1 MLLNNWCLLALL
13 APCRVLFP
21 QISGCSKTF
30 KHRWQANVAAVL
42 QVPTEY
48 AVGTLRL
55 STGRHTV
62 RQDIVKAVDL
72 ITKCA
77 RQQGVPLL

>member
-1 MLLNNWCLLALL
+1 MLPTSARL

-21 QISGCSKTF
+21 QVQDFSALPTPK
-30 KHRWQANVAAVL
+30 VAAVL

-48 AVGTLRL
+48 AIGTLRL

-72 ITKCA
+72 IVMCA
-77 RQQGVPLL
+77 RQQEVPVVQCST